1 VNALKIPT
9 IRTATAR
16 AIIAL
21 GLLASANAFAASAT
35 LTWPGSINLNLTN
48 GLTAIEDTPTRLTTI
63 SVTDPSLTT
72 QTLSQSTDWDTPL
85 SANGGSTF
93 ASPTLLQTSSPGQG
107 TMIDVLR
114 TTSYTFGPGNGSGS
128 VAFDYSFTVDSNP
141 SAFSLAIL
149 SMTVIHADNTFTT
162 FTQQAQS
169 GGASSTGTLT
179 LNFSF
184 LAGESGVLAVDLI
197 TSGQPVTAAP
207 VPVPAALPMLLS
219 GIAAL
224 GGCQLR
230 RRRARQT

>member
-1 VNALKIPT
+1 MKAPKIPS
-9 IRTATAR
+9 IRSAAAR
-16 AIIAL
+16 AIIAF
-21 GLLASANAFAASAT
+21 GLLASANAFAATAT
-35 LTWPGSINLNLTN
+35 VTWPGSVNLNLTN
-48 GLTAIEDTPTRLTTI
+48 GLTAVEDTPTRLTTI
-63 SVTDPSLTT
+63 SLTDPSLTT
-72 QTLSQSTDWDTPL
+72 QTLSQSADWDTPL

-93 ASPTLLQTSSPGQG
+93 ASPTLLQTSSPGQD

-114 TTSYTFGPGNGSGS
+114 TTSYSFGASDGSGS
-128 VAFDYSFTVDSNP
+128 VSFDYSFTVDSNL

-149 SMTVIHADNTFTT
+149 SMTVIHADNTITT

-169 GGASSTGTLT
+169 GTASSTGTLT

-224 GGCQLR
+224 GGYRLR
-230 RRRARQT
+230 RRRARHA